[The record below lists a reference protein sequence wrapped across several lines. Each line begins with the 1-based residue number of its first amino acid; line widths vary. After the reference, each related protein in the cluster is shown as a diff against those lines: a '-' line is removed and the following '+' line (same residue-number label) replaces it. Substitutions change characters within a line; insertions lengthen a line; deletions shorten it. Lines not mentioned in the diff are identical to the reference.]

1 MIKYDLDLKKIDEI
15 KDCFIA
21 ENRERGA
28 MGKGLGTYVAA
39 LDYFDKILIVLSAT
53 RGEISIASFA
63 NIIIGTPVGVANASV
78 TYYRNYKETI

>member
-1 MIKYDLDLKKIDEI
+1 M
-15 KDCFIA
+15 
-21 ENRERGA
+21 ENREREA
-28 MGKGLGTYVAA
+28 MGKGLGTCVAA

-78 TYYRNYKETI
+78 TYYRSYKETI

>member
-1 MIKYDLDLKKIDEI
+1 M
-15 KDCFIA
+15 

-63 NIIIGTPVGVANASV
+63 NIIIGIHVGVANASV
-78 TYYRNYKETI
+78 TYYRNYKETM